1 MPARDIPDLSGVSLQ
16 CSYVESRR
24 PDKPSASSTLRIR
37 RFSMQHNDGST
48 THTVIG
54 VHVLLKKGDPNG
66 LWDSLNVDRASQKI
80 DGNNPQVAVRAL
92 TICCDTLEISG
103 EFSLPEAEVAVFAR
117 CLRWADDAA
126 AINTSP
132 LAWTVEKARN
142 AAGST
147 RGEDG
152 ANGRKAGSLR
162 IFLKQAPDTGPAR
175 PRLIAAGGRGQ
186 DPGAGQDGTDGDW
199 MNAYA
204 RYPFSI
210 RDSGMSTSKR
220 TVEFSPTAVF
230 VEYEWR
236 WAASRVWGPGTLG
249 EKRFPTNGTSALAPG
264 KPGSGGDGGGLTC
277 NQSALQAQFYNPGG
291 AAGKQERNYR
301 GGAAGRPLECA
312 HYHVKLWENL
322 FGTDSASFELS
333 QTEKRTSK
341 AGSDALSQGAERPL
355 GAAPTPTVLVLPNG
369 WLHPL
374 GLQATLEFARDLFL
388 AGARDEVAALLADYA
403 EGLAGEPPANGAWN
417 TVPASQWSA
426 AQSEVAAMLQR
437 LHGQL
442 DYFGHPA
449 GYTPLLSLPGAIKL
463 YADETRR
470 ALRMMLVTRWVSD
483 TARDAK
489 ESADSLT
496 EALDAMIADSKAA
509 SEQVAAGE
517 ARIDQVRS
525 LINSLEKDLT
535 DLSNRLVVL
544 RNDLLVKVINDKER
558 QKAIKFSI
566 KMAGA
571 LCQVIPVGQPALGT
585 VGSLASVAADFVG
598 GDPDEVPDTVSKM
611 GGVLKKASEAA
622 EKAKE
627 ASKKAAEKKDAP
639 AAKNAAGAKEQSSAW
654 ATVGKG
660 LGPALE
666 ITAGAIKALQVPK
679 AEIDAELARLES
691 EDPAWNRMTRE
702 IRELNEKKAT
712 LFGNL
717 IDAIQMVGEG
727 FARLA
732 GNAGMIV
739 SLWQQRE
746 KSLGRIDPEAV
757 MAVQQLGQR
766 SRLTLQKYLYL
777 MVKAYESTLLK
788 PLEVDW
794 NLTAVTDKINALL
807 QPGTPCDAAFIKAQG
822 DVLDTLFQQNLSAVR
837 SQLLDNFDMRERTQ
851 VLRLG
856 LSTVQTPEEVAAL
869 CRLGQVVV
877 DPQRHGLVLPNQQLA
892 RLSAVT
898 LARLVFDPAGP
909 PLRDDVNVLI
919 GLVPAPFGTMRRGE
933 GIYRVTSDA
942 PVRWSWTCFGGSD
955 IRPAQPSAT
964 ASDVLDFVL
973 GDGSERIRQ
982 RVALPPVWSDF
993 TINLQFSPPLRP
1005 EERPRITQL
1014 LFELS
1019 IDSSPAPDF
1028 QRVLAIR
1035 ESGETGGAVTTC
1047 SADLGGRSS
1056 GFGSLIR
1063 IYNKGD
1069 TVKVSV
1075 PQYAGGAAFERWD
1088 VIGASAGGGAELNV
1102 PLDDNVLAVACW
1114 TRAGEREAEPVI
1126 LSRVIDSAALAT
1138 IAEEHGDEGTRHEL
1152 HAARMLQAAPPPPA
1166 ARAIR
1171 AEPAAEASVIGIIPP
1186 DGEPELVEQSATGW
1200 LLMNYRGVVGWV
1212 VGEPS

>member
-1 MPARDIPDLSGVSLQ
+1 MPARDIPDLSGTSLQ

-24 PDKPSASSTLRIR
+24 PDKPAATSTLRIR
-37 RFSMQHNDGST
+37 RFSVQHNDGSR
-48 THTVIG
+48 THTVVG
-54 VHVLLKKGDPNG
+54 VHVVLKKGDPNG

-92 TICCDTLEISG
+92 TICCDTLEVCG
-103 EFSLPEAEVAVFAR
+103 EFSLPEADVAVFAR
-117 CLRWADDAA
+117 RLLWADDAA

-132 LAWTVEKARN
+132 LPWTMDKARN

-147 RGEDG
+147 AGDSG
-152 ANGRKAGSLR
+152 ANGRKAGALR
-162 IFLKQAPDTGPAR
+162 IFLKQGPAAGPAR

-186 DPGAGQDGTDGDW
+186 DPGAGQDGTDGGW

-204 RYPFSI
+204 KYPFSI

-220 TVEFSPTAVF
+220 TVDFSPVAVF

-249 EKRFPTNGTSALAPG
+249 EKRFPADGTHALAPG
-264 KPGSGGDGGGLTC
+264 KPGSGGDGGGLTT
-277 NQSALQAQFYNPGG
+277 NQSGLPALFYNPGG

-301 GGAAGRPLECA
+301 GGSAGQPAECA
-312 HYHVKLWENL
+312 HYNVKLWENL
-322 FGTDSASFELS
+322 FGTDNASFELNL
-333 QTEKRTSK
+333 TEKRTAQK
-341 AGSDALSQGAERPL
+341 GNDATAPGADRAL
-355 GAAPTPTVLVLPNG
+355 GATPAPTVLVMPNG

-388 AGARDEVAALLADYA
+388 AGARDDVAALLADYA
-403 EGLAGEPPANGAWN
+403 EGLAGEAPANGAWD
-417 TVPASQWSA
+417 TAPASQWTA

-437 LHGQL
+437 LAGQL

-483 TARDAK
+483 ASRDAK

-496 EALDAMIADSKAA
+496 EALDATIADSKAA
-509 SEQVAAGE
+509 TEQVVAGE

-525 LINSLEKDLT
+525 LINSLEKDLN

-598 GDPDEVPDTVSKM
+598 GDPDDVPDTVSKM
-611 GGVLKKASEAA
+611 GGVLKKANEAA

-666 ITAGAIKALQVPK
+666 ITAGALKSLQVPK
-679 AEIDAELARLES
+679 SEIDAELARLES
-691 EDPAWNRMTRE
+691 EDAEWNRMTRE
-702 IRELNEKKAT
+702 IRKLNEKKAA

-717 IDAIQMVGEG
+717 VDAIQMVGEG

-732 GNAGMIV
+732 GNSGTIV
-739 SLWQQRE
+739 ALWQQRE

-794 NLTAVTDKINALL
+794 NLTAVTEKIDALL
-807 QPGTPCDAAFIKAQG
+807 KPGTPCDAAFIKAQG

-856 LSTVQTPEEVAAL
+856 LSAAQTPGILETL
-869 CRLGQVVV
+869 GQLGQVVI
-877 DPQRHGLVLPNQQLA
+877 DPQQHGLVLPNQQLA
-892 RLSAVT
+892 RLGGVN
-898 LARLVFDPAGP
+898 LVRLVFDPAGP
-909 PLRDDVNVLI
+909 KVADDVNVLI
-919 GLVPAPFGTMRRGE
+919 GLVPAPFGTMRRAE

-942 PVRWSWTCFGGSD
+942 PVRWSWTCFGAND

-964 ASDVLDFVL
+964 ASDVLDFIL

-993 TINLQFSPPLRP
+993 TLSLQFSPPLPP
-1005 EERPRITQL
+1005 EARPRITQL
-1014 LFELS
+1014 MFELS

-1035 ESGETGGAVTTC
+1035 ERGDAGGAVTAC

-1069 TVKVSV
+1069 KVTVSV
-1075 PQYAGGAAFERWD
+1075 PQYAGGAAFEHWE
-1088 VIGASAGGGAELNV
+1088 VIGARANGGAQLSFPVE
-1102 PLDDNVLAVACW
+1102 DHVLAVSCW
-1114 TRAGEREAEPVI
+1114 APMAEREAAPVV
-1126 LSRVIDSAALAT
+1126 LSRVIDSATLAV
-1138 IAEEHGDEGTRHEL
+1138 IAKEHRDEETRHEL
-1152 HAARMLQAAPPPPA
+1152 RSVRMVRAPSPPPA

-1171 AEPAAEASVIGIIPP
+1171 AEPASDASVIGIIPP
-1186 DGEPELVEQSATGW
+1186 HGEPDVVEQPAGGW
-1200 LLMNYRGVVGWV
+1200 LLVNYRGVVGWV
-1212 VGEPS
+1212 AGEPA